1 MYEVKKLDFGFVILC
16 PERNIHGL
24 RSTARSISQYY
35 DVPRLCVAPK
45 DTKKAELDE
54 MKGICETIKGGIT
67 YTSLINKGLAKAPA
81 NWNFF
86 VFAAS
91 IIRPYFYRKFAV
103 FQENDK
109 DIMFPIVDRKTN
121 FVDGSMNGIFM
132 HKRVLK
138 DVGKIDED
146 MDDLVKAKLVW
157 AHRAMKC
164 GYKFK
169 AILGA
174 QAV

>member
-1 MYEVKKLDFGFVILC
+1 MYELKNLDFGFVVLC
-16 PERNIHGL
+16 PERNVPGL
-24 RSTARSISQYY
+24 RSTVRSIGKYY
-35 DVPRLCVAPK
+35 DVPNLCIAPK
-45 DTKKAELDE
+45 RTSKSEMDE
-54 MKGICETIKGGIT
+54 MKGICETIKSGDT
-67 YTSLINKGLAKAPA
+67 YTSLINKGLAKSRA

-86 VFAAS
+86 IFAGS
-91 IIRPYFYRKFAV
+91 TIRPYFYRKFVV
-103 FQENDK
+103 FHDNDK

-138 DVGKIDED
+138 DIGKMDEK
-146 MDDLVKAKLVW
+146 MDDLPKAKLIW
-157 AHRAMKC
+157 AHRAVKC

-174 QAV
+174 RVI